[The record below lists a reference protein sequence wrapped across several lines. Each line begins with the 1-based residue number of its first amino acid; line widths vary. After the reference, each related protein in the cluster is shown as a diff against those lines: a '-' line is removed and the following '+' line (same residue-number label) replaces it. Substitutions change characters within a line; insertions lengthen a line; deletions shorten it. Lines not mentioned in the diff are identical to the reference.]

1 MKNFVFNFFSEDKS
15 KLLLGNDLFN
25 LVSTALIFDQS
36 VTLILNSFEEKFD
49 KEYLLFLS
57 NVDAIQ
63 GKLRVVIDKKK
74 LAQNTNLYENI
85 ELLTSYEINNL
96 IIEADYYTKC

>member
-1 MKNFVFNFFSEDKS
+1 MIIFIIMFIR
-15 KLLLGNDLFN
+15 G
-25 LVSTALIFDQS
+25 STLRNRWCWAH
-36 VTLILNSFEEKFD
+36 T
-49 KEYLLFLS
+49 YS